1 MFNPPRSS
9 RLACQ
14 IQNRKERSIKEC
26 VSHGFLLGSSLH
38 HRSCNRFHVPSS
50 TTPLMNS
57 EFVDLSSTDEHHY
70 LCAASPPVVSSRT
83 SSGGR

>member
-1 MFNPPRSS
+1 MFNPSRSS

-57 EFVDLSSTDEHHY
+57 ESVDLSGYFSDHLILLIY
-70 LCAASPPVVSSRT
+70 IYIYIYIFRLK
-83 SSGGR
+83 